1 MSFVN
6 LKLRRESNNC
16 KTFESRPFKDK
27 LNNDNAGLQSHL
39 VNYQIF
45 LRRET
50 SQKQYFL
57 SEQKPTSHLHSLS
70 EICLQKARGHR
81 REIAFILTK
90 GKHYKRSQMKTK
102 LLEVGIRLKWQH
114 IKALW
119 KKRKK
124 TVSVLVR
131 NRQLDLRRVLF
142 CLITFPLSF
151 YSSMYLY
158 FKWLNY
164 PGPCGENY
172 ICFSH
177 VSFLGLGHRR
187 PWCAQIP
194 PPPTFSDSPFFN
206 ALFSSSICCKMHK
219 YCGCTSSLWEIPHG
233 KMFRHTV
240 KHLRRFNGKRLR

>member
-1 MSFVN
+1 MQNIKIKKS
-6 LKLRRESNNC
+6 
-16 KTFESRPFKDK
+16 FKDEPS
-27 LNNDNAGLQSHL
+27 NADAAWQSHL
-39 VNYQIF
+39 VDYQISP
-45 LRRET
+45 RKEM
-50 SQKQYFL
+50 SQKWYFL
-57 SEQKPTSHLHSLS
+57 SEQKPISHLHSLS
-70 EICLQKARGHR
+70 EICLQKARGHQR
-81 REIAFILTK
+81 QIAFILTK

-102 LLEVGIRLKWQH
+102 LLEVGIWLKWQH

-172 ICFSH
+172 ICFPH

-187 PWCAQIP
+187 PRCAQTP
-194 PPPTFSDSPFFN
+194 PPLTLSGSPFFI

-219 YCGCTSSLWEIPHG
+219 YRAAQVHCEEKKAPG
-233 KMFRHTV
+233 KMFRQLLEYKILMV
-240 KHLRRFNGKRLR
+240 IILIIVPIPSNRS

>member
-1 MSFVN
+1 M
-6 LKLRRESNNC
+6 
-16 KTFESRPFKDK
+16 
-27 LNNDNAGLQSHL
+27 
-39 VNYQIF
+39 VNYQI
-45 LRRET
+45 LSRKET
-50 SQKQYFL
+50 SQKRYFL

-81 REIAFILTK
+81 RQIAFILTK

-102 LLEVGIRLKWQH
+102 LLEVGIWLKWQH

-172 ICFSH
+172 ICFPH

-187 PWCAQIP
+187 PRCALP
-194 PPPTFSDSPFFN
+194 PPPAHSFWIAF
-206 ALFSSSICCKMHK
+206 LHSSILFLHLLQNAQISC
-219 YCGCTSSLWEIPHG
+219 SASPLWEKKAPW
-233 KMFRHTV
+233 KMFCQLLEYNILTSYHNSSYPIKPLLNFLKIRVWRVHDWLCLFWCLPI
-240 KHLRRFNGKRLR
+240 K